1 MNLLYGLEQLGR
13 VDTPLLP
20 DLALAQLWLHLG
32 WGLVLA
38 WLAGTVAG
46 WWTTRRGP
54 AFVLALL
61 LFASALSLI
70 HI

>member
-32 WGLVLA
+32 
-38 WLAGTVAG
+38 
-46 WWTTRRGP
+46 
-54 AFVLALL
+54 
-61 LFASALSLI
+61 LSLI